1 MSAGV
6 TRRQNGKWIAR
17 FRGPD
22 RRERSKT
29 FDTKRDAQAWRAEQ
43 ISSLRSG
50 NWIDPGAGRN
60 TFSTC
65 ARVWVENKRAKNL
78 RPSSFQSYLEV
89 LNNRVAPKWD
99 NYALEL
105 ISVEE
110 VNAWTRSLVEEG
122 LSPSRIS
129 KCLLVVRQV
138 LDVAVSSRYIGYNV
152 LENGQIIKPKGRRPQ
167 PAAFTV
173 DEVFALVGE
182 MPDEYKL
189 LTEFLCFTGLRM
201 SEVVALR
208 VGDLDLAK
216 ATVKVE
222 RSTVYVNG
230 DYYDGPPKSGKPR
243 LVPLIP
249 LLAAKIEDHIR
260 PKNKKDWLFPGMTG
274 SQLLAEDYRTV
285 FRRRAARI
293 GRPELTPHS
302 SRDTFASLSV
312 SAGVPITSIAQS
324 LGHADPSI
332 TLRVYSSFYDS
343 DFEPF
348 FSFNNNP
355 L

>member
-1 MSAGV
+1 MA
-6 TRRQNGKWIAR
+6 
-17 FRGPD
+17 
-22 RRERSKT
+22 
-29 FDTKRDAQAWRAEQ
+29 
-43 ISSLRSG
+43 SLGSG
-50 NWIDPGAGRN
+50 NWIDPSKGRN

-65 ARVWVENKRAKNL
+65 ARVWVENKRATNL
-78 RPSSFQSYLEV
+78 RPSTFQSYLEI

-110 VNAWTRSLVEEG
+110 VNTWTRSLVEEG
-122 LSPSRIS
+122 LSPSRIN

-138 LDVAVSSRYIGYNV
+138 LDVAVSSRFIGYNV
-152 LENGQIIKPKGRRPQ
+152 MENGQIIKPKGRRPQ
-167 PAAFTV
+167 PAAFTA
-173 DEVFALVGE
+173 DEVFRLVDE
-182 MPDEYKL
+182 MPDDYKL

-208 VGDLDLAK
+208 VGDVDAAK
-216 ATVKVE
+216 AVVKVE
-222 RSTVYVNG
+222 RSTVYVRG
-230 DYYDGPPKSGKPR
+230 EYYDGPPKSGKSR

-249 LLAAKIEDHIR
+249 SLLVKVEKHIES
-260 PKNKKDWLFPGMTG
+260 KKKKDWLFPGKSG
-274 SQLLAEDYRTV
+274 GQLLAEDYRTV
-285 FRRRAARI
+285 FRRRAAKI

-302 SRDTFASLSV
+302 CRDTFASLSV

-343 DFEPF
+343 DFDKLRKLLGEEVSKAEKGLDRQRRAPTMP
-348 FSFNNNP
+348 ST
-355 L
+355 